1 MIQAINQ
8 EAHMRLKCAG
18 EELRQI
24 AKTACAE
31 VHKTAQIVIQS
42 DRSREQKECIGQL
55 NDMLGTIRKKTD
67 IDGITLMAGVALGYA
82 NAMWHLN
89 LMSEKEMDDVAGVIE
104 TEAGN
109 AICRVEMR
117 SQCGVRPCR
126 KQGE

>member
-1 MIQAINQ
+1 M
-8 EAHMRLKCAG
+8 
-18 EELRQI
+18 RQI

-82 NAMWHLN
+82 
-89 LMSEKEMDDVAGVIE
+89 IE